1 MRRVPAALSPG
12 LLVKLPLNFISAPET
27 LSPMVAWR
35 LWWCTGAAV
44 AWPWCAPVVRTVLVV
59 VVVVVVAAGVLRA
72 VVAWVRLG
80 PSRRVLRLGR
90 AVERVVRVV
99 RGATVRLLR
108 AMSGM
113 IAVVSV
119 GW

>member
-1 MRRVPAALSPG
+1 
-12 LLVKLPLNFISAPET
+12 
-27 LSPMVAWR
+27 
-35 LWWCTGAAV
+35 
-44 AWPWCAPVVRTVLVV
+44 VRTVLVV

-99 RGATVRLLR
+99 WGATVRLLR
-108 AMSGM
+108 AMRGM
-113 IAVVSV
+113 IVV
-119 GW
+119 GWLVGWRDVVWWCSVVGLVVKDLRLID